1 MNSGPSATLRDPWG
15 LSLRSST
22 AGRQRWGVEAIIA
35 KPYLAPPLEDALL
48 KHPGVL
54 HAKVNPTTGRVLV
67 LYSRN
72 GPRLPVGK
80 LLKDSLD
87 EIAARGLNPAD
98 QPRES
103 SALYRV
109 LKTTVPDRRRLGLPV
124 LVSGLS
130 FLVRFLEG
138 LFIVNAIKTGGDQPP
153 GGEATGSRPR
163 GLLYVAAAGL
173 ALNGLDVWLRYHR
186 TRLWQEVGQ
195 QTQQE
200 LRTQLIAQIE
210 SQDLV
215 FFDQQSTG
223 ELMNLTTEDTQR
235 IGEFVGRGGE
245 QIVDNALSVAVYGM
259 VMLKAS
265 PTLALMAG
273 VPMALL
279 FLPSRLLRKALSE
292 SYARRSE
299 MSGKFSQMLE
309 NNLAGIVD
317 VKSFT
322 AEEQEI
328 SRFAAC
334 GQELAEAS
342 VEAGAVSALE
352 SGMGRGIYSVGFA
365 LTSAYGGQLVDEG
378 KLNQVDYLRVVYMF
392 QRILNALGG
401 LEEVTRLYHGAKT
414 SSERIAQ
421 ALDARP
427 SITSGPVRIAR
438 RDVRGEVVFENV
450 SFGYHPQVRVLE
462 QVSFRLRPGEKL
474 GIVGRTGSGKS
485 TLLRLLMRFY
495 DVDDGRI
502 LLDGVDIRELDLHD
516 LRSAVSLVSQEV
528 YLFHGTV
535 GDNVAYGRPGASE
548 AEVVGAL
555 AEAGA
560 GELLTS
566 LPGGLGSEVGERGR
580 KLSGGQRQ
588 RVAIARALLKDAPV
602 LALDEVTSHLDY
614 ETEAS
619 VKRSVREG
627 TAGKSVITIAH
638 RLAVVRDSDKIIV
651 LDGGKIREQGNHEE
665 LIGEGGI
672 YASLWQLQT
681 GAGSHWE

>member
-1 MNSGPSATLRDPWG
+1 VNSGPRATQRDSWG
-15 LSLRSST
+15 ISLRSST
-22 AGRQRWGVEAIIA
+22 TGRQRWGVEGIIA
-35 KPYLAPPLEDALL
+35 KPYLAQPLQNALL
-48 KHPGVL
+48 KHPDVQ
-54 HAKVNPTTGRVLV
+54 HVKVNPTTGRVLV
-67 LYSRN
+67 LFSHTA
-72 GPRLPVGK
+72 PRFSIGK
-80 LLKDSLD
+80 LIKDSLD
-87 EIAARGLNPAD
+87 EIVARGVNPAD
-98 QPRES
+98 QPEES
-103 SALYRV
+103 AALHRI
-109 LKTTVPDRRRLGLPV
+109 LKTSLPDRRQLALPAF
-124 LVSGLS
+124 VSGLS

-138 LFIVNAIKTGGDQPP
+138 LFIVNAIKTGGDQLSD
-153 GGEATGSRPR
+153 GEATAKKPPS
-163 GLLYVAAAGL
+163 LMYVVGTGIV
-173 ALNGLDVWLRYHR
+173 LNSLDVWLRYHR
-186 TRLWQEVGQ
+186 TRLWQKVGQ
-195 QTQQE
+195 ETQQE

-210 SQDLV
+210 NQDLV
-215 FFDQQSTG
+215 FFDQHSTG
-223 ELMNLTTEDTQR
+223 ELMNLVTEDTQR

-245 QIVDNALSVAVYGM
+245 QIIENALSVSVYGM
-259 VMLKAS
+259 LMLNAS

-279 FLPSRLLRKALSE
+279 FLPSRLLGKTLSE

-309 NNLAGIVD
+309 NNLADIVD

-328 SRFAAC
+328 RRFAAC
-334 GQELAEAS
+334 GQELSEAS
-342 VEAGAVSALE
+342 VGVGAISALE
-352 SGMGRGIYSVGFA
+352 SGIGRGIYSIGFA

-378 KLNQVDYLRVVYMF
+378 KLKQVDYLRVVYLF

-414 SSERIAQ
+414 SSERIVQ

-427 SITSGPVRIAR
+427 SITSGPVRITR
-438 RDVRGEVVFENV
+438 NDVRGEVIFENV
-450 SFGYHPQVRVLE
+450 SFGYHPQVKVLE
-462 QVSFRLRPGEKL
+462 NVSFQLRPGEKL

-495 DVDDGRI
+495 DVDQGRI
-502 LLDGVDIRELDLHD
+502 LLDGRDIRELDLKD
-516 LRSAVSLVSQEV
+516 LRSMVSLVSQEA
-528 YLFHGTV
+528 YLFQGTV
-535 GDNVAYGRPGASE
+535 RDNVAYGKLAASE
-548 AEVVGAL
+548 TEVVDAL

-560 GELLTS
+560 KELLTS
-566 LPGGLGSEVGERGR
+566 VPGGLEAEVGERGR

-588 RVAIARALLKDAPV
+588 RIAIARALLKDAPV

-619 VKRSVREG
+619 VKRSVREV
-627 TAGKSVITIAH
+627 TTEKSVITIAH

-651 LDGGKIREQGNHEE
+651 LDGGKIREEGNHEA
-665 LIGEGGI
+665 LVGKGGI